1 MNIVVTGSSGF
12 IGNNLVAF
20 LNLNHDVIGLD
31 RLEGNNTKIQIDCK
45 SKNLKDTL
53 NWEKID
59 LVIDCAAKTDLDGK
73 TINDYNDNRYLVM
86 LFIQTT
92 HTL

>member
-45 SKNLKDTL
+45 SKNLMPLVD
-53 NWEKID
+53 KIGTK
-59 LVIDCAAKTDLDGK
+59 LSSTVL
-73 TINDYNDNRYLVM
+73 L
-86 LFIQTT
+86 
-92 HTL
+92 